1 MVADNKWSKWKD
13 RLKNHFR
20 LVIMNDDTLREVG
33 SFRIHLLGLYTIIS
47 SIAVLLFFLFWL
59 LTAYTPL
66 KKFMPGYNDVY
77 KHPEFIK
84 LNKRIT
90 DVEAAFEQQMLYT
103 DHFRRILTGEDSTIL
118 QKGELLQE
126 TPPQLELVNPEIS
139 STEENMVMDEEVP
152 KDAAQDDFI
161 QIKATESAGI
171 SKNLYQL
178 YLIPPLKGQISNHF
192 NPVERHY
199 GIDLLA
205 PKDTPIKAVLSGFV
219 ISSDWTLETGNTVCI
234 QHENNL
240 VSFYKHNAINLKK
253 VGTYVK
259 AGEAVAIIGNTGVLS
274 TGPHLHFE
282 LWQNGT
288 PVNPTDYISF

>member
-1 MVADNKWSKWKD
+1 MPVDNKWSNWKE

-20 LVIMNDDTLREVG
+20 LVIMNDDTLQEVG

-47 SIAVLLFFLFWL
+47 SVAVLLFFLFWM

-118 QKGELLQE
+118 GKGELLNE
-126 TPPQLELVNPEIS
+126 SPSNVELVNPVTTQLANVS
-139 STEENMVMDEEVP
+139 LADTSTEAEGKQE
-152 KDAAQDDFI
+152 DFI
-161 QIKATESAGI
+161 QIKASQDGGI

-178 YLIPPLKGQISNHF
+178 YLIPPLKGEISNAF

-205 PKDTPIKAVLSGFV
+205 PKDTPVKAVLSGFV

-288 PVNPTDYISF
+288 PVNPTEYISF